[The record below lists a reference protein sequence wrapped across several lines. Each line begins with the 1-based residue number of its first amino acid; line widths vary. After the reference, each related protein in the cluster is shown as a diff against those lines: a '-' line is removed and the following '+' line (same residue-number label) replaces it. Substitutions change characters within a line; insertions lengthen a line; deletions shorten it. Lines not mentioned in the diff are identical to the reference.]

1 MSARRVLVSMGAAL
15 AFASS
20 AHAQGW
26 RVLVDTRAQ
35 ATSYRGW
42 RVDSIPAS
50 DTISGSTGGPETP
63 DGYVARCDGSG
74 FCRFWRPGPE
84 ARGIPV
90 VTTTDATAWGL
101 GIAGL
106 SLHGR
111 TRLGADLGKGDPWYG
126 PDRALELVEGYADL
140 DRTHYELRA
149 GRQVVAGRLGWWGI
163 DGGRAWLRDLA
174 HGLDAS
180 IYGGWGLAR
189 SSNLTATSA
198 ALNPLGDFQTS
209 RRQSAVGATARW
221 QTTRGSLE
229 GQYHREVSGV
239 DGGVVIE
246 RASVSAE
253 GVISR
258 AVGVTGGGTYDIA
271 SGLWGSWD
279 LGARASLGPWHA
291 TGQIRQYRPLFDLW
305 SVWQAFSPVPY
316 HAVNGSLAVRPFRA
330 IALRVTGERYAFDA
344 TETSTPLVSIVDA
357 GWRMSVGA
365 TWTPRPALTL
375 DGEVRR
381 EFGVGA
387 YANSIQGNVT
397 WMPRERWTLHA
408 DAGHLERPLEYRY
421 DVSTLN
427 WLGAGADWRADDRL
441 ALGVAADSWSE
452 TRARPDAA
460 AFSWDQ
466 FRLSARITWLLVS
479 DADRVPLPPGRPR
492 SPR

>member
-1 MSARRVLVSMGAAL
+1 MRARRILTLLGAVVTCAT
-15 AFASS
+15 AV
-20 AHAQGW
+20 HAQGW

-42 RVDSIPAS
+42 RVDSIPVS
-50 DTISGSTGGPETP
+50 DTVSGSTGGPETP
-63 DGYVARCDGSG
+63 DGYVARCDGG
-74 FCRFWRPGPE
+74 PVCRFWRPGPE
-84 ARGIPV
+84 ARGIPL

-106 SLHGR
+106 SLHAR
-111 TRLGADLGKGDPWYG
+111 TRLGVDLGKGDPWYG

-140 DRTHYELRA
+140 DRTRYELRA

-163 DGGRAWLRDLA
+163 DGGRAWVRDPA
-174 HGLDAS
+174 HGLEAS
-180 IYGGWGLAR
+180 LYGGWGLAR
-189 SSNLTATSA
+189 SSNLTATSE

-209 RRQSAVGATARW
+209 RRQSALGATARW
-221 QTTRGSLE
+221 QTTRGSIE

-246 RASVSAE
+246 RAAVSSEA
-253 GVISR
+253 VITR
-258 AVGVTGGGTYDIA
+258 GVGVTGGATYDVA

-291 TGQIRQYRPLFDLW
+291 TAQVRQYRPLFDLW

-316 HAVNGSLAVRPFRA
+316 HAVNGSLAFRPARTIAFRT
-330 IALRVTGERYAFDA
+330 TGERFWFAPADV
-344 TETSTPLVSIVDA
+344 STPLVTVVDA

-365 TWTPRPALTL
+365 TWSPRTELTV

-387 YANSIQGNVT
+387 YANSVQGNVT
-397 WMPRERWTLHA
+397 WVPRPRWTLRA

-427 WLGAGADWRADDRL
+427 WFGAGTDWRAGDRL
-441 ALGVAADSWSE
+441 ALGVAADRWSE

-460 AFSWDQ
+460 GFSWDQ
-466 FRLSARITWLLVS
+466 LRLSARVTWLLVS
-479 DADRVPLPPGRPR
+479 DADRLPLPPGRPR